1 MFSTVLSSASFQDVH
16 FAGYTKSQGQIFTL
30 MNSSKSTDTVLEL
43 LSDVRL
49 HVNSGRVLNRVE
61 FAALCL
67 YVSDPPDV
75 LGFALYAR
83 IPLGAAVH
91 AANEGGPHIVRFT
104 VFPGPSSTL
113 YGTVTLQAACHH
125 LRILVSF
132 AEEKTRRW
140 LDECIEENRIL
151 IAFDVTG
158 ATQPAVVQIP
168 YRFVDV
174 PRLRA
179 LLRNKG
185 SCDLHTA
192 TDDTACMVMQLLLPE
207 TLPTNPPVSEVDL
220 VIALDLAQTSRE
232 FDAGE
237 SAASSQF
244 H

>member
-1 MFSTVLSSASFQDVH
+1 
-16 FAGYTKSQGQIFTL
+16 
-30 MNSSKSTDTVLEL
+30 MNSSNPTDTVLDL
-43 LSDVRL
+43 LSDLRL

-67 YVSDPPDV
+67 DLSDPPDV

-83 IPLGAAVH
+83 IPLSAAVH
-91 AANEGGPHIVRFT
+91 AANERGPHIIRFT
-104 VFPGPSSTL
+104 IFPGPSGTL
-113 YGTVTLQAACHH
+113 YGTVTLQAASHH

-140 LDECIEENRIL
+140 LDECIEANRIL
-151 IAFDVTG
+151 IAFDVSG
-158 ATQPAVVQIP
+158 AAQPAVVRIP

-174 PRLRA
+174 ARLRA
-179 LLRNKG
+179 LVRNQR

-207 TLPTNPPVSEVDL
+207 TLPTNPSVSEVDL
-220 VIALDLAQTSRE
+220 VIALDLAQTGRE
-232 FDAGE
+232 LNAGE